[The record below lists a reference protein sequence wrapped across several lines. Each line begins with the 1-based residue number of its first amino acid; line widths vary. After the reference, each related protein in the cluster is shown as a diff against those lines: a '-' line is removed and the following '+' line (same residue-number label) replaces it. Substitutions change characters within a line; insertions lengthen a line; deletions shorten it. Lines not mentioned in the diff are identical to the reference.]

1 MKKLSVVFALLT
13 ALSLF
18 VAGFSAYGLLFRRQP
33 AASVSPAVVRPVVV
47 TAPAITVSVD
57 TLYEVLEPCT
67 ELVTATDRYTNRG
80 TVSDHR
86 ELFGRTVSCTIE
98 EVEFSYIGTLR
109 AGIDLS
115 KVKFEVNDASRVIYV
130 TLPAPTV
137 ISHSIDTSSFF
148 LPDQAQRSFHG
159 DLSGRVHR
167 GARLHLLRAGGRRNQ
182 VRQGFPPC
190 VGDRRADCHRSAQ
203 GGIRHCRLHAPLL
216 HRILT
221 HGQPLG
227 AAFLRI
233 RLGMC
238 KIMHILFLTIY
249 L

>member
-1 MKKLSVVFALLT
+1 M
-13 ALSLF
+13 LSLF
-18 VAGFSAYGLLFRRQP
+18 RSIRREILIP
-33 AASVSPAVVRPVVV
+33 KICRKYV
-47 TAPAITVSVD
+47 
-57 TLYEVLEPCT
+57 
-67 ELVTATDRYTNRG
+67 
-80 TVSDHR
+80 R
-86 ELFGRTVSCTIE
+86 ELRKSRQGLQSIRQSWNAFS
-98 EVEFSYIGTLR
+98 EVEF
-109 AGIDLS
+109 D
-115 KVKFEVNDASRVIYV
+115 VNDASRVIYV

-167 GARLHLLRAGGRRNQ
+167 GTRLHLLRAGGCRDQ
-182 VRQGFPPC
+182 VRQGLPPC
-190 VGDRRADCHRSAQ
+190 VGDRQADCHRFAQ

>member
-33 AASVSPAVVRPVVV
+33 AASVSPAVVRPAVV

-115 KVKFEVNDASRVIYV
+115 EVKFEVNDASRVIYV

-137 ISHSIDTSSFF
+137 ISHSIDTSSFIF
-148 LPDQAQRSFHG
+148 QTKRNGLFTEISPDEFIAALDYISCEQEAVATK
-159 DLSGRVHR
+159 SGKVF
-167 GARLHLLRAGGRRNQ
+167 RLASETAEQTVTGLLKAAS
-182 VRQGFPPC
+182 VT
-190 VGDRRADCHRSAQ
+190 ADY
-203 GGIRHCRLHAPLL
+203 
-216 HRILT
+216 T
-221 HGQPLG
+221 
-227 AAFLRI
+227 LR
-233 RLGMC
+233 
-238 KIMHILFLTIY
+238 FYTAS
-249 L
+249 